1 MNKSKIFKHN
11 LKNNSKI
18 IKFNTRKTE
27 IGYAKYLPSFSK
39 EWKNTIYS
47 FNKNI
52 TSNIPTFTETI
63 NKIIKSYFNL
73 YFKDRKFITMPKFI
87 LLKRRRNFLRRIFT
101 SNAEI
106 KHTNNKIVIT
116 LYILNRE
123 KNILKNKY
131 INMNNAIKRKLVKQF
146 YAIYKKNIKMT
157 NKLFIWFNST
167 HGNRYIPS
175 VLRKNIFL
183 KNKIQNLNKIRNI
196 KLLFLG
202 KIWSKLI
209 DRYLDLH
216 LKKFRKYSLLYSLNT
231 FKFNKL
237 NMLTVLSNILNKIR
251 ILKNKKIEYNI
262 VNLKYLTNN
271 PELFTNL
278 IALKLKRFKR
288 IQRLKQ
294 MAKVLNR
301 THLPIVNTIQER
313 TYVKRGLDVYKNKYK
328 NLKIISYL
336 KNRNLDKF
344 LNSFGN
350 KKTKNISNDIYN
362 SIKYK
367 NLGGIRIE
375 VKGRLTKRYRAD
387 RSIYSLRWKGGLK
400 NIESSFQKI
409 GTTLLRGNVKSN
421 TAYSISPSKRRI
433 GAFAVKGWIAGK

>member
-18 IKFNTRKTE
+18 IKFNSRKNE

-39 EWKNTIYS
+39 EWVNTIYS
-47 FNKNI
+47 FDKK
-52 TSNIPTFTETI
+52 TLSNIPTFTQNV
-63 NKIIKSYFNL
+63 NKIIKSYFDL
-73 YFKDRKFITMPKFI
+73 FFKNRKFIDMPKFI

-106 KHTNNKIVIT
+106 KHTNNKIIIT
-116 LYILNRE
+116 LYVLNRE
-123 KNILKNKY
+123 KNVLKKKYLKINNIVNKNLLGQFFSLY
-131 INMNNAIKRKLVKQF
+131 IKNLKKIHR
-146 YAIYKKNIKMT
+146 IYVWLNTKYKFM
-157 NKLFIWFNST
+157 
-167 HGNRYIPS
+167 PS
-175 VLRKNIFL
+175 IIRKNIYL
-183 KNKIQNLNKIRNI
+183 KSKIENLNKLKKVKHI
-196 KLLFLG
+196 FLI

-209 DRYLDLH
+209 DHYLNLH
-216 LKKFRKYSLLYSLNT
+216 LSKLRKYSLLYSLNT

-237 NMLTVLSNILNKIR
+237 TMLSILSNILNKIK

-262 VNLKYLTNN
+262 VSLKYLTNN
-271 PELFTNL
+271 PDLFTNIL
-278 IALKLKRFKR
+278 ALKLKRFKR

-294 MAKVLNR
+294 ISKILNR

-313 TYVKRGLDVYKNKYK
+313 TYVKRGLDVYKNRYK

-336 KNRNLDKF
+336 KNKNLDKF
-344 LNSFGN
+344 LNSIAD
-350 KKTKNISNDIYN
+350 KKTKNISNNIYN

-375 VKGRLTKRYRAD
+375 IKGRLSKRYRAD
-387 RSIYSLRWKGGLK
+387 RSVYSLRWKGGLK
-400 NIESSFQKI
+400 NIESSFQRI